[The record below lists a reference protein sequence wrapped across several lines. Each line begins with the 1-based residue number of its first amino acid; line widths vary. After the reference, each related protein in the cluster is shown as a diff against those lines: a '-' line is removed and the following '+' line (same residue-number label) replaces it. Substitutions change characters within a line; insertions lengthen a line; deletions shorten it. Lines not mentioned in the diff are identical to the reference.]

1 MSEQNIPIDIAVRK
15 LLDWLISRRICTRDW
30 HEKVVKIREKIGEA
44 MQDMP
49 ENQAMKDLLLG
60 THINYFHCL
69 KIVEILK
76 DTEADS
82 KNFFG
87 QYGSKRM
94 IDWKKI
100 ISDYES
106 GDVYLSE
113 AAQILIQNVVYELP
127 AIKRHNQKL
136 EQTQAD
142 CDKREVNANKRIAE
156 LEEEFRKQC
165 RELGIEG
172 SRLKSEIV
180 LLARDLPSTYTEVAS
195 DSGQLKEAC
204 SLYQNFIKNNLDE
217 GIELKVLENIKFLIE
232 HGNVTTYEW
241 KYGEKPISVEEPQ
254 LELND
259 DPDEEENAED
269 AGEIDFGDDGGEI
282 DFGGD
287 DIDFGGGGDEIDFGD
302 SGAEIDFGDAA
313 GGGEIDFDIEGVD
326 TSTIVVEE
334 GGMAGGVARD
344 EEALSI
350 LDNRRTRTLILDELE
365 ELSGFLTQ
373 RLCETENES
382 LQFSLGSGEQNQD
395 PATLRSMVGLVEGLA
410 GRLTEKK
417 VQQLQMIRDSPAYA
431 DRLADTLNQK
441 LKLKQKVISSID
453 EIRRRRAEAGAEK
466 DRGAEQIKVLQR
478 TTAELRKQIED
489 DISNRYKGRKVIVS
503 GV

>member
-15 LLDWLISRRICTRDW
+15 LLDWLVSRRICTRDW
-30 HEKVVKIREKIGEA
+30 HEKAVKIRENIGEA

-49 ENQAMKDLLLG
+49 ENPAMKDLLVG
-60 THINYFHCL
+60 AHINYFHCL
-69 KIVEILK
+69 KIIEILK
-76 DTEADS
+76 DTEVDS

-127 AIKRHNQKL
+127 AVKRHNQKL

-165 RELGIEG
+165 RDLGIEG
-172 SRLKSEIV
+172 SKLKSEIV
-180 LLARDLPSTYTEVAS
+180 SLARDLPSTYSQVAS
-195 DSGQLKEAC
+195 EAVRLKEAC
-204 SLYQNFIKNNLDE
+204 SLYQDFIKNNLDE
-217 GIELKVLENIKFLIE
+217 GIELKVLENIKFLVE
-232 HGNVTTYEW
+232 HGNVTTYQW

-254 LELND
+254 LDIKD
-259 DPDEEENAED
+259 DDEENAAD
-269 AGEIDFGDDGGEI
+269 GEIDFGDGGEI
-282 DFGGD
+282 DFGGGD
-287 DIDFGGGGDEIDFGD
+287 DIDFGGDEAEIDFGD
-302 SGAEIDFGDAA
+302 SGAEIDFGD
-313 GGGEIDFDIEGVD
+313 GGEIDFDIEGVD

-344 EEALSI
+344 DEALSL

-382 LQFSLGSGEQNQD
+382 LKFSLGSGEQNQD
-395 PATLRSMVGLVEGLA
+395 PATLRTMIGMVEGLA

-466 DRGAEQIKVLQR
+466 ERGAEQVKVLQR
-478 TTAELRKQIED
+478 TTAELRKQIES
-489 DISNRYKGRKVIVS
+489 DISERYKGRKVIVS